1 MLAVQIETR
10 QKHELPIAH
19 QAVRKHW
26 AVNIRT
32 LLKRNLIAAAL
43 FGLASAQA
51 GVAFAE
57 PTLGHIDHA
66 LVSSPAKVAAAS
78 RAPEQFIGTRKV
90 SDEAQERL
98 YSFNP

>member
-1 MLAVQIETR
+1 M
-10 QKHELPIAH
+10 
-19 QAVRKHW
+19 
-26 AVNIRT
+26 
-32 LLKRNLIAAAL
+32 KRNLIVAAL
-43 FGLASAQA
+43 FSLASAHA

-78 RAPEQFIGTRKV
+78 RAPEQFIATRKV